1 MRHRARRPLFDLL
14 PRLLSAPRGALVA
27 VAVLVAGALGG
38 VFLAVQDSPE
48 TVRAGAGVDRPGSA
62 YSAPSSQGT
71 EVSPRVSDRPSR
83 AEKRSPSPSK
93 SPKQGRTTEAPA
105 EGESSATVPSADEL
119 ASVAPDA
126 PAGDPTGSRPTQGS
140 PSPSP
145 TQADPPQTTATTR
158 STNGNRW
165 TITVASDEDATFECS
180 LDGGGYEPCGTAVT
194 YSGLG
199 KGTHT
204 FAARATA
211 GGDTDPSPAR
221 LVEEIGGQGSG
232 G

>member
-27 VAVLVAGALGG
+27 VAVLVAGAIGG

-48 TVRAGAGVDRPGSA
+48 TVRAGAGVDRPGAA

-71 EVSPRVSDRPSR
+71 EASPRVSDRPSR
-83 AEKRSPSPSK
+83 AEKRSPSPSRT
-93 SPKQGRTTEAPA
+93 PKQDRTTEAPA
-105 EGESSATVPSADEL
+105 EESSAPVPSAGEL
-119 ASVAPDA
+119 ASAAPDA
-126 PAGDPTGSRPTQGS
+126 PAGDPTGSQSTQGP
-140 PSPSP
+140 PSPSS
-145 TQADPPQTTATTR
+145 TQADAPQTTATTR

-165 TITVASDEDATFECS
+165 TITVGADESATFECS
-180 LDGGGYEPCGTAVT
+180 LDGGAYEPCGTAVT